1 VGFSFALFVLYL
13 PCLELKKGFYML
25 RASKIILLPVI
36 FVTLFTC
43 FSAHARIDI
52 IPRKVIMD
60 SRDRSAEVTI
70 LNMFDVPGTFRV
82 DVLNHRQNPDGTYTV
97 LDAPLDVHFNPSTAV
112 RFSPRQFTLPAAGRQ
127 TIRISLRKPSELPE
141 GEYRFHLKVLRFSDE
156 HTPTVDQ
163 GMGIM
168 MKMNV
173 GVSIPVVV
181 RHGDLSGGAKL
192 ENVKLVSAGKTE
204 SGKPELQMNVTRTGN
219 QSSIGSLEAIWEPSG
234 YSKTEQI
241 GYIDNMNV
249 FTDIPSRM
257 AKLPLSYVPKGA
269 GSIRLR
275 YVDNA
280 NTGSKGTVLDEL
292 LLDR

>member
-1 VGFSFALFVLYL
+1 MF
-13 PCLELKKGFYML
+13 P
-25 RASKIILLPVI
+25 ASKIVLLPVI
-36 FVTLFTC
+36 LVALFTS

-52 IPRKVIMD
+52 IPRKVVMD

-82 DVLNHRQNPDGTYTV
+82 DVLNHRQNPDGTYSV
-97 LDAPLDVHFNPSTAV
+97 LDTPLNINFDPATAA
-112 RFSPRQFTLPAAGRQ
+112 RFSPRQFTLPASGRQ
-127 TIRISLRKPSELPE
+127 TIRISLRKPSDLPE

-156 HTPTVDQ
+156 HTPVVNQ
-163 GMGIM
+163 GMGVM

-173 GVSIPVVV
+173 GVSIPIVI

-204 SGKPELQMNVTRTGN
+204 TGKPELQMNVTRTGN

-234 YSKTEQI
+234 YSKTERI

-257 AKLPLSYVPKGA
+257 AKLPLSYVPKGDGA
-269 GSIRLR
+269 IRLR

-280 NTGSKGTVLDEL
+280 NTRSKGTVLDEL